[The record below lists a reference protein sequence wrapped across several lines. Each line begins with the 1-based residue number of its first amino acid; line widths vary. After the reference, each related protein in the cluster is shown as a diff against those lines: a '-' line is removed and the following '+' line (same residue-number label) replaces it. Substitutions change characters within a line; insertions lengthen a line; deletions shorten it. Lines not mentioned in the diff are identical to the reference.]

1 MKTLKAIEQ
10 RLNDCVMMRRELEV
24 QYRIFL
30 EKHQTQMRMVSDTE
44 SMLENLKKIELY
56 ELQKQKDAI
65 PLPGGLED

>member
-44 SMLENLKKIELY
+44 SMLENLKKIELD

-65 PLPGGLED
+65 SLPGGLED

>member
-44 SMLENLKKIELY
+44 SMLENLKKIELD